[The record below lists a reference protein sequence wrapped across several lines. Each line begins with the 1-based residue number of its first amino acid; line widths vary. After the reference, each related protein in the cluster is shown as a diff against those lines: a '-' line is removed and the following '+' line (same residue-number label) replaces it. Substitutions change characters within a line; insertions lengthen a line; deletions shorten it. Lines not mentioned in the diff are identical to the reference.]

1 MHSNEIKLFYKVIE
15 SPVGQLILIANE
27 SKLVGIKF
35 DYKKEEELPVN
46 FVKQDIHSIL
56 RNTEIQLDDYFRGKR
71 QKFEL
76 PLSMS
81 GTDFQKKVWGKLLDI
96 PFGETISY
104 QELAKRV
111 GDKKKARA
119 VGNANG
125 KNPLPI
131 IVPCHR
137 VIAKD
142 GSLGGFGGGLPIKRY
157 LLELEGVVLNS
168 QKQISI

>member
-1 MHSNEIKLFYKVIE
+1 MHSNEIELFYKVIE
-15 SPVGQLILIANE
+15 SPIGQLILIANE
-27 SKLVGIKF
+27 SNLVGIKF
-35 DYKKEEELPVN
+35 GYKKEEELPVN
-46 FVKQDIHSIL
+46 FVKQDIHLIL
-56 RNTEIQLDDYFRGKR
+56 RNTEIQLDEYFRGKR

-104 QELAKRV
+104 QELAKKI

-119 VGNANG
+119 VGSANG
-125 KNPLPI
+125 KNPIPI

-142 GSLGGFGGGLPIKRY
+142 GSLGGFGGGVPIKRY
-157 LLELEGVVLNS
+157 LLELEKIILNS
-168 QKQISI
+168 QK

>member
-1 MHSNEIKLFYKVIE
+1 MHSNEIELFYKVIE

-27 SKLVGIKF
+27 SNLVGIKF
-35 DYKKEEELPVN
+35 GYKKDEELPGN
-46 FVKQDIHSIL
+46 FIKKDIHHIF
-56 RNTEIQLDDYFRGKR
+56 RNTEIQLDEYFRGKR

-104 QELAKRV
+104 QELAERI

-119 VGNANG
+119 VGSANG
-125 KNPLPI
+125 KNPIPI

-137 VIAKD
+137 VIAKN
-142 GSLGGFGGGLPIKRY
+142 GSLGGFGGGVPIKRY
-157 LLELEGVVLNS
+157 LLELEKIVLNS
-168 QKQISI
+168 QK

>member
-1 MHSNEIKLFYKVIE
+1 MHSNEIELFYKLIG

-27 SKLVGIKF
+27 SELVGIKF
-35 DYKKEEELPVN
+35 GYNKEEELPVN
-46 FVKQDIHSIL
+46 FIKQDLHPIL
-56 RNTEIQLDDYFRGKR
+56 KKTEIQLDEYFRGKR

-81 GTDFQKKVWGKLLDI
+81 GTDFQKKVWGKLLGI

-104 QELAKRV
+104 QELAEKI

-119 VGNANG
+119 VGSANG
-125 KNPLPI
+125 KNPIPI

-137 VIAKD
+137 VVASSGIGGYGSGINTKIAF
-142 GSLGGFGGGLPIKRY
+142 LKR
-157 LLELEGVVLNS
+157 EGAFAE
-168 QKQISI
+168 